1 RPPFGDYH
9 PNRFLRPRPSAFVRG
24 NGIRV
29 PWGVLAAF
37 LALMAV
43 SVGTVALNEPRP
55 LASPNGAL
63 VVTFDIQVD
72 PGAADYVER
81 AAQAALAS
89 NRDLFIV
96 MNTPGGLRGNMQ
108 QIVTSIVKVQ
118 DESQGRLA
126 VYTFVPPGALAAS
139 AGSYIALAS
148 NAVYMGSGSIIGP
161 STPYIIGGDPLEQ
174 QHVQNAMVAYIRSLA
189 ERHGYNVAA
198 AVSMAENNTAYS
210 ATQAASLGLV
220 TGMRETLDAF
230 LAAVGLG
237 GSLVPG
243 FDEPIYDRFLSF
255 LSDPTVDGLFIL
267 VGIIALVLDLFHRT
281 LFLSV
286 AAAIFI
292 ALGFLGAQI
301 IGASIVGLLILIIAA
316 ALVILEVKAGHG
328 LFAVSGIALGLA
340 GTYLLAYNVQYSP
353 APYGVEQYLLLG
365 GTGALLVV
373 GFLYLTRIRH
383 ALMAQPKLIDPG
395 KIVNMT
401 GRATTDLVPGK
412 DGVANVGAEEWTAQ
426 SDQFIPKGSL
436 ILVTGYGDGKI
447 QVTIAPAPASTS
459 TGSNEPSAAPPA
471 SP

>member
-1 RPPFGDYH
+1 M
-9 PNRFLRPRPSAFVRG
+9 S
-24 NGIRV
+24 
-29 PWGVLAAF
+29 
-37 LALMAV
+37 V
-43 SVGTVALNEPRP
+43 SSVIVTATGPAP

-63 VVTFDIQVD
+63 LVTFDVQVD
-72 PGAADYVER
+72 PGSADYVER

-89 NRDLFIV
+89 NRDLVIV
-96 MNTPGGLRGNMQ
+96 MNTPGGLLGSMQ

-118 DESQGRLA
+118 DQSQGRLS

-148 NAVYMGSGSIIGP
+148 NKVYMGSGSIIGP
-161 STPYIIGGDPLEQ
+161 STPYIIGGDPLQ
-174 QHVQNAMVAYIRSLA
+174 LQHVHNAMVAYIRSLA
-189 ERHGYNVAA
+189 ERNGYNVAA
-198 AVSMAENNTAYS
+198 AVSMADNNTAYT

-237 GSLVPG
+237 GSPVTPY
-243 FDEPIYDRFLSF
+243 DEPVYDRFLSF

-267 VGIIALVLDLFHRT
+267 VGVIALVLDLFHRT

-286 AAAIFI
+286 VAVIFI

-301 IGASIVGLLILIIAA
+301 IGASTVGLLILIIAA

-353 APYGVEQYLLLG
+353 SPYGVEQYLLLG
-365 GTGALLVV
+365 GTGAALVV

-383 ALMAQPKLIDPG
+383 ALMAQPKLIDPSR
-395 KIVNMT
+395 IVNMT
-401 GRATTDLVPGK
+401 GRASTDLVPGK
-412 DGVANVGAEEWTAQ
+412 DGVANVGAEDFTAQ
-426 SDQFIPKGSL
+426 SSEFIPKGSL
-436 ILVTGYGDGKI
+436 IRVIGYADGKV
-447 QVTIAPAPASTS
+447 QVTTVPAPESEPS
-459 TGSNEPSAAPPA
+459 KSGDPSAAPP
-471 SP
+471 STP